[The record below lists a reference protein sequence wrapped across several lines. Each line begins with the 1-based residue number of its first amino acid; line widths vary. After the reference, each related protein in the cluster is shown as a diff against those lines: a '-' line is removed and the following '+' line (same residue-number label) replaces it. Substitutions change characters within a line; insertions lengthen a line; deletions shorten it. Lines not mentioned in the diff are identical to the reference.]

1 MSVFLLVS
9 MLVSL
14 GVSFSISAFW
24 RSVALG
30 ESHQLEH
37 VESIPSAF
45 DILQYILYAASF
57 SGERGKSTTS

>member
-1 MSVFLLVS
+1 MFVFLFIY
-9 MLVSL
+9 MLVNL
-14 GVSFSISAFW
+14 GVGFSISPLW
-24 RSVALG
+24 RSVVLG

-37 VESIPSAF
+37 VESILSAF